1 MWWWQKNHAIYQ
13 NDKQSSL
20 EKEEV
25 EPVELVHMSI
35 CQGNTYRKELSWLH
49 FDDESME
56 CHLLSPSP
64 YGIFIIYIY
73 NMRICIYCIHTYVCI
88 YMHVCVC
95 VWVCLCIY
103 IYIYIY
109 IIIIIGNYSKKQ
121 LGPFSPDMTTV
132 FHAWLYGRFIE
143 IQSNLSKKKLH
154 RTNQGSNFLGG
165 SLSNRMN
172 VMNVRM

>member
-1 MWWWQKNHAIYQ
+1 MHILYTHICMHIHA
-13 NDKQSSL
+13 
-20 EKEEV
+20 
-25 EPVELVHMSI
+25 
-35 CQGNTYRKELSWLH
+35 C
-49 FDDESME
+49 
-56 CHLLSPSP
+56 
-64 YGIFIIYIY
+64 
-73 NMRICIYCIHTYVCI
+73 
-88 YMHVCVC
+88 
-95 VWVCLCIY
+95 VCLCVSVFVY
-103 IYIYIY
+103 IYIYI

-143 IQSNLSKKKLH
+143 IQSNLRKKKLH

>member
-1 MWWWQKNHAIYQ
+1 MM
-13 NDKQSSL
+13 SL
-20 EKEEV
+20 WNV
-25 EPVELVHMSI
+25 
-35 CQGNTYRKELSWLH
+35 T
-49 FDDESME
+49 F
-56 CHLLSPSP
+56 CHLLHTEYSL
-64 YGIFIIYIY
+64 YIYI
-73 NMRICIYCIHTYVCI
+73 ICAYAYTVYTHMYAYTCMCVFVCE
-88 YMHVCVC
+88 CVC
-95 VWVCLCIY
+95 V
-103 IYIYIY
+103 YIYIY

-143 IQSNLSKKKLH
+143 IQSNLRKKKLH

>member
-1 MWWWQKNHAIYQ
+1 M
-13 NDKQSSL
+13 SL
-20 EKEEV
+20 WNV
-25 EPVELVHMSI
+25 
-35 CQGNTYRKELSWLH
+35 T
-49 FDDESME
+49 F
-56 CHLLSPSP
+56 CHLLHTEYSL
-64 YGIFIIYIY
+64 YIYI
-73 NMRICIYCIHTYVCI
+73 ICAYAYTVYTHMYAYTCMCVFVCE
-88 YMHVCVC
+88 CVC
-95 VWVCLCIY
+95 V
-103 IYIYIY
+103 YIYIY

-143 IQSNLSKKKLH
+143 IQSNLRKKKLH

>member
-1 MWWWQKNHAIYQ
+1 MYAYTCMC
-13 NDKQSSL
+13 
-20 EKEEV
+20 V
-25 EPVELVHMSI
+25 
-35 CQGNTYRKELSWLH
+35 
-49 FDDESME
+49 F
-56 CHLLSPSP
+56 
-64 YGIFIIYIY
+64 
-73 NMRICIYCIHTYVCI
+73 VCE
-88 YMHVCVC
+88 CVC
-95 VWVCLCIY
+95 VYIYVY

-143 IQSNLSKKKLH
+143 IQSNLRKKKLH